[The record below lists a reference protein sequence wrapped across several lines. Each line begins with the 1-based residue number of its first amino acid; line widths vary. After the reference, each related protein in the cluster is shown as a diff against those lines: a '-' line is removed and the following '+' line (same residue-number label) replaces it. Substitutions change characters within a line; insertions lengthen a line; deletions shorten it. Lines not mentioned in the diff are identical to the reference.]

1 MTPKL
6 CIRHLCLLVSD
17 ASVLLDPP
25 TMRKKNVS
33 VFAAA
38 AAATSFRRPLFLSE
52 RKNKKEKREE
62 KVSVSFD
69 LLGLRPGTRTNLLLT
84 Q

>member
-25 TMRKKNVS
+25 SMRKKNVS
-33 VFAAA
+33 AAV
-38 AAATSFRRPLFLSE
+38 ATSFRRPLFLSE